1 MLNSTPPSVLLLGV
15 PGGEETGRM
24 KSEGTGQT
32 GTMNRKADKE
42 RSERASKKQT

>member
-1 MLNSTPPSVLLLGV
+1 MLNSTPPSVLLGV